1 MATINWIST
10 HGEFEWLD
18 GANWSGGVVPGTADV
33 ANLHSNAA
41 LQIDVDGAVN
51 VGIIKFFDRN
61 ATLVEAADASITARV
76 LEIGQ
81 GVLTLNAANS
91 FAQVTF
97 EGGTALIGND
107 HALGVKPISGDGFVE
122 AVATS
127 VNFHNAFDI
136 AGIGGF
142 GAAEGDTLKVSGAL
156 TFSSPTAGTGIINF
170 GTGGGLVSM
179 TSTSFV
185 SDVETYDVQL
195 IAGRFKSGEAAHAQ
209 GANALF
215 SGADT
220 VFVDPPAT
228 LDIRDFGTNV
238 TLNRLTGPGTL
249 LGTGVTAHVTDP
261 SFTGT
266 LSNVTME
273 VGGTGSIGGHPG
285 HAAFTMAAGTDSL
298 DFSGMLDGSIV
309 VSAPEGSDATLTLG
323 TKTTA
328 HFTDFAAGDL
338 TLIVDVAS
346 NSHVSFTE
354 SGGTTRM
361 AIHIGG
367 GASPILLFFEDVG
380 VAGDLSLGDD
390 GHGHLE
396 VTSGGAAA
404 IPPHDFL

>member
-1 MATINWIST
+1 MATISWIST
-10 HGEFEWLD
+10 HGEFAWLD
-18 GANWSGGVVPGTADV
+18 GANWSGGVVPGMADV

-61 ATLVEAADASITARV
+61 ATLVEAASASITARV
-76 LEIGQ
+76 LEIGP

-91 FAQVTF
+91 FAQLTF
-97 EGGTALIGND
+97 EGGTALIGDD
-107 HALGVKPISGDGFVE
+107 HALGVKPISGDGLVE
-122 AVATS
+122 AVVTS

-136 AGIGGF
+136 AGVGSF
-142 GAAEGDTLKVSGAL
+142 GAAEGDTLKLSGVL
-156 TFSSPTAGTGIINF
+156 TLSPPTEGLGNINF
-170 GTGGGLVSM
+170 GNGGGLVSM

-185 SDVETYDVQL
+185 SDADTYNVQVSD
-195 IAGRFKSGEAAHAQ
+195 GRFKSGEGTHAV

-215 SGADT
+215 SGADS
-220 VFVDPPAT
+220 VFIQPPAT
-228 LDIRDFGTNV
+228 LDIRDFGTDV
-238 TLNRLTGPGTL
+238 TLNHLTGPGTL
-249 LGTGVTAHVTDP
+249 LGTGVVARVTDP

-266 LSNVTME
+266 LSGVTME

-298 DFSGMLDGSIV
+298 DFSGMLDGSIA

-323 TKTTA
+323 AKTTA
-328 HFTDFAAGDL
+328 HFTDFSAGDL

-346 NSHVSFTE
+346 DSHVSFTE

-367 GASPILLFFEDVG
+367 GASPILLFLEDVG
-380 VAGDLSLGDD
+380 LPADLSLGDD

-396 VTSGGAAA
+396 ITWGGGAG
-404 IPPHDFL
+404 IPPHDFI